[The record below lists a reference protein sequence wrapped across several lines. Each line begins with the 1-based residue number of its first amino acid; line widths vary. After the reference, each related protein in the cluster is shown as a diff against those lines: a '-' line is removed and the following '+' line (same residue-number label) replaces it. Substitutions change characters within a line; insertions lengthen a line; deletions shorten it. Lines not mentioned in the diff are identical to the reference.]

1 MARKELIVPSGDF
14 LALLSEAKANAA
26 APRRPVSPAALDM
39 ACDPVS
45 RALGPRL
52 ESLGDLDDG
61 SGKGL
66 PRTRPIRLG
75 PAERLCQARGHCV
88 GGAAFAA
95 GGVPGGYLP
104 NPVLLAAGLSSM
116 RPFVAWHA
124 CQCNACVLSEN
135 LGVQTGCD
143 DAIT

>member
-14 LALLSEAKANAA
+14 LGLLSEAKANAA

-52 ESLGDLDDG
+52 ESLGNLGDG

-66 PRTRPIRLG
+66 PRTVLSAWALLSASAKP
-75 PAERLCQARGHCV
+75 ENTVQA
-88 GGAAFAA
+88 
-95 GGVPGGYLP
+95 
-104 NPVLLAAGLSSM
+104 VLLSLRAECL
-116 RPFVAWHA
+116 VAISRTL
-124 CQCNACVLSEN
+124 CYSQR
-135 LGVQTGCD
+135 G
-143 DAIT
+143 